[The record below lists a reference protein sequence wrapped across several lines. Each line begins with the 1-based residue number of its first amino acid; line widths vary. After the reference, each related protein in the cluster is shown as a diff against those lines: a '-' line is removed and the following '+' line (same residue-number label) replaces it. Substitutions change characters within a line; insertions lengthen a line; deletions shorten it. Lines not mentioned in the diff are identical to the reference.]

1 MGSFFFLQV
10 IVIVVV
16 LSLFTT
22 IFNKRVLGIPAVM
35 NAFYHNPNENTTG
48 FKGWYQRQCHKMN
61 RKGFKY
67 EVIDNPNGTQTIRVM
82 NVDCLQKDS
91 DSDGNF

>member
-22 IFNKRVLGIPAVM
+22 IFNKRVLGLPAVM
-35 NAFYHNPNENTTG
+35 NAFYHNPNEETKG
-48 FKGWYQRQCHKMN
+48 FKGWYQRQCHKLN

-67 EVIDNPNGTQTIRVM
+67 EVIDNDNGTQTIRVY
-82 NVDCLQKDS
+82 NTNGPEKNTEVDN
-91 DSDGNF
+91 NF